1 MNSAAFIA
9 RIAFAWF
16 ALLFFWLFVWSGM
29 IGAPEWIWAIVA
41 FLVLASTIVRAVTH
55 VRRVRLIASQ
65 PAPGMFG
72 SRHRRQVEI
81 PFPADEAFVLVEAA
95 IRELPRVEDVESAR
109 DSLQVHARV
118 PRIDPYLRW
127 KAGRAPRSPRTRR
140 NLVRA
145 TVSPGERTASITLV
159 CEPEGGAWVDWF
171 GVDYG
176 TNLENIDA
184 ITRAISRRVSERRQ
198 TEETRARDTA
208 TEKELTVAK
217 LSLLHA
223 QVEPHFLYNTL
234 ASAQVLTRSDPAKAD
249 QMIGSLI
256 VYLRRSLPRTGESL
270 STLGAELELTRAY
283 LDILRIR
290 MGERLSLEVQVP
302 DAVKGVPIPGMML
315 QTLAENAIKHGL
327 EPVPAG
333 GTIWI
338 SARVADE
345 KVAITVADDGRG
357 FSEDAAGTGIGLRN
371 VRERLRLAYG
381 DAASLAIGANFP
393 RGVAATIAVPLAGPP
408 KEAHA

>member
-1 MNSAAFIA
+1 MNSSAFIA
-9 RIAFAWF
+9 RIALAWF
-16 ALLFFWLFVWSGM
+16 GLLFFWLVVWSGM

-55 VRRVRLIASQ
+55 VRRVRLIASH
-65 PAPGMFG
+65 PAPGMFAN
-72 SRHRRQVEI
+72 RHRRQVEM

-118 PRIDPYLRW
+118 PRINPYVRW
-127 KAGRAPRSPRTRR
+127 KAARTPPSPRTRR
-140 NLVRA
+140 NLVHA
-145 TVSPGERTASITLV
+145 TVSPGERTASVTLI
-159 CEPEGGAWVDWF
+159 CEPEGAAWVDWF
-171 GVDYG
+171 RVDYG

-184 ITRAISRRVSERRQ
+184 ITRAISRRVSERRL

-223 QVEPHFLYNTL
+223 QVEPHFLYNTH

-256 VYLRRSLPRTGESL
+256 AYLRRSLPRTDDSL
-270 STLGAELELTRAY
+270 STVGEELELTRAY

-302 DAVKGVPIPGMML
+302 DAVKGVPLPGMML

-327 EPVPAG
+327 EPVAAG

-381 DAASLAIGANFP
+381 EAASLAIAENFP

-408 KEAHA
+408 KQAHA